1 MEEGARRG
9 DYRLL
14 MSGRGRGG
22 ERESTCG
29 RGGVMSRKGAR
40 EKGVGLGKQNE
51 LIAEL
56 AIFCTNCDFWGMH
69 VNTLILKRL
78 IIIKAL
84 LSGV

>member
-1 MEEGARRG
+1 
-9 DYRLL
+9 
-14 MSGRGRGG
+14 
-22 ERESTCG
+22 
-29 RGGVMSRKGAR
+29 MSRKGAR